1 MTRRALAD
9 LPLEWATA
17 DMIAKLSPGGAGLPE
32 RTVALAAFH
41 ALPTESNLLFTGYVD
56 LRAAEVER
64 AAPAPTR
71 SRGRSPPARRA
82 APPKQSE
89 RRSSPHAGTNSQPL
103 TQSVAAT
110 AARNIFCAW
119 DGWDERRENFGE
131 PGGFFSSSEIGIII
145 FCLS

>member
-9 LPLEWATA
+9 LPLEWATT

-64 AAPAPTR
+64 AAPAHDELLATR
-71 SRGRSPPARRA
+71 A
-82 APPKQSE
+82 
-89 RRSSPHAGTNSQPL
+89 
-103 TQSVAAT
+103 V
-110 AARNIFCAW
+110 
-119 DGWDERRENFGE
+119 
-131 PGGFFSSSEIGIII
+131 
-145 FCLS
+145 CLQCLQA